1 MRNLSAKDILGLQE
15 KITDLEAK
23 NEALRLEIEEKDRI
37 HQEKIDVLIAQHML
51 DMRARFGRKTERFVD
66 AESPQENLFPN
77 MESEDPTT
85 KDTAPEDIENI
96 VYTGGKAFRVT
107 QKSAVEHE
115 RPETNPVFQSVRISF
130 LCQKQNVPVAA
141 VGKRKK

>member
-1 MRNLSAKDILGLQE
+1 
-15 KITDLEAK
+15 
-23 NEALRLEIEEKDRI
+23 
-37 HQEKIDVLIAQHML
+37 ML

-77 MESEDPTT
+77 LESEDPTT

-96 VYTGGKAFRVT
+96 VYTGGKVFRVT
-107 QKSAVEHE
+107 QKSAVDHAN
-115 RPETNPVFQSVRISF
+115 PETNRVFQSVKTSF
-130 LCQKQNVPVAA
+130 LCHKQNVPVAA